1 MKINELSAITPTDG
15 RYANQVS
22 DLQELFSEYALIKY
36 RVSVEIK
43 WFIHLS
49 NLAGIKELPKLKP
62 SSIKF
67 LNNIIE
73 KFDLTEANKV
83 KKIEKKINHDVK
95 AVEYYLKKQF
105 NSSRELNSLSEFIH
119 FGCTSED
126 INNISY
132 ALMVKDASNI
142 ITSKKLK
149 ELNKLIKSKAKR
161 YSNISMISRT
171 HGQLATPTTVGK
183 EFANFSYRIDG
194 VVDQIS
200 SQKLKGKMNGAV
212 GNYNAHIIAYPKL
225 NWERVSKT
233 FVSKLGL
240 EWSAYTTQV
249 EPKDHMVGLFLNFF
263 ILNNI
268 LIDLSRDLWG
278 YISLDYFSQ
287 ETLKGEVGS
296 STMPH
301 KVNPIDF
308 ENAEGNL
315 GIANSLFL
323 HMSSKITISRW
334 QRDLSDSTTMRN
346 IGACFAHT
354 QIALISLTK
363 GLNKIEVNK
372 EKINYDLKESWE
384 VLTEAIQTVMRKHR
398 ITEGYE
404 EMKKASRGKRI
415 TKDDLH
421 SMINGLDIP
430 KTEKELLLKI
440 TPSNYIGLARKL
452 AKEI

>member
-1 MKINELSAITPTDG
+1 
-15 RYANQVS
+15 
-22 DLQELFSEYALIKY
+22 
-36 RVSVEIK
+36 
-43 WFIHLS
+43 
-49 NLAGIKELPKLKP
+49 
-62 SSIKF
+62 
-67 LNNIIE
+67 
-73 KFDLTEANKV
+73 
-83 KKIEKKINHDVK
+83 
-95 AVEYYLKKQF
+95 
-105 NSSRELNSLSEFIH
+105 
-119 FGCTSED
+119 
-126 INNISY
+126 
-132 ALMVKDASNI
+132 
-142 ITSKKLK
+142 
-149 ELNKLIKSKAKR
+149 
-161 YSNISMISRT
+161 
-171 HGQLATPTTVGK
+171 
-183 EFANFSYRIDG
+183 
-194 VVDQIS
+194 
-200 SQKLKGKMNGAV
+200 
-212 GNYNAHIIAYPKL
+212 
-225 NWERVSKT
+225 
-233 FVSKLGL
+233 
-240 EWSAYTTQV
+240 
-249 EPKDHMVGLFLNFF
+249 MVGLFLNFF

-372 EKINYDLKESWE
+372 KKINYDLKESWE

-440 TPSNYIGLARKL
+440 TPSNYIGLAKKL